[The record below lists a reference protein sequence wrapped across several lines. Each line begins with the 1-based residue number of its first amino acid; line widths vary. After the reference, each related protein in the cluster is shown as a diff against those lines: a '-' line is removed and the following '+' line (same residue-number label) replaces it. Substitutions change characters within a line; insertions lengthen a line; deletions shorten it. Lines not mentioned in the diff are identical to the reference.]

1 MPKLPVIRG
10 KELIRFLEYLG
21 FKVIRIKGSH
31 SRLKAGDG
39 RLTTVPI
46 HGNSDI
52 PKGLLRKIIR
62 EDLEMGL
69 DEFIKLF
76 SEYRGDKKR

>member
-1 MPKLPVIRG
+1 MPKLPVISG
-10 KELIRFLEYLG
+10 KELLKFLERLG
-21 FKVIRIKGSH
+21 FRTIRVKGSH
-31 SRLKAGDG
+31 SRMKSEDG

-69 DEFIKLF
+69 DEFIRAF
-76 SEYRGDKKR
+76 SEYRGR